1 MADFRYIAGGLSFTL
16 IILFG
21 IITFYSSGVSNY
33 AVSSDLN
40 ISGLERYQEFNNLIE
55 TSKKDITDPVDVDA
69 GQIIWNGAIKF
80 LQGIISGAWLSL
92 ISNLFIEAATLMGV
106 NSTQLALFIGFVFI
120 TIIMLVIGVFMGRDV

>member
-21 IITFYSSGVSNY
+21 IIAFYSSGVSNY
-33 AVSSDLN
+33 AVSSNLN
-40 ISGLERYQEFNNLIE
+40 ISGLERYEDFNNLIE
-55 TSKKDITDPVDVDA
+55 TAKTDTTDPVDVDA

-92 ISNLFIEAATLMGV
+92 ISNLFIDAATLMGV
-106 NSTQLALFIGFVFI
+106 DSTQLALFIGFVFI
-120 TIIMLVIGVFMGRDV
+120 TIIMLVIGIFMGRDV